1 MATFIKIGN
10 DIVNLDHVVRIHCE
24 TKTDACGEPYMSH
37 TIETVATA
45 ASHLNKEEYEKLIQI
60 TNPI

>member
-1 MATFIKIGN
+1 MATFIKIG
-10 DIVNLDHVVRIHCE
+10 DDVVNLDHVVRIHRE
-24 TKTDACGEPYMSH
+24 TKTDAWGEPYTSH

-45 ASHLNKEEYEKLIQI
+45 ATHLNKEEYEKLIQI